1 MARPDLEQLHPGK
14 ELGGWQ
20 AVDSTPQEA
29 SGPSA
34 FRRSGTMQCGPASVA
49 GVRLGLSLPYDGDFL
64 IGELNADV
72 RKYVRHA
79 DGTHTLTSTDTTDV
93 GRTTLTKELG
103 SWRDEDLVSKYK
115 APEGSALERASLLR
129 AEADAKAR
137 LRPRGKLQLHIND
150 DEAVRV
156 GQPIRATLRLE
167 HEVRRAIIAGIWV
180 AFFQECQQRS
190 CEQDGEKYDPEDPK
204 PIKLSL
210 IAFATEYTGRGRHVL
225 GRLNTTVSADD
236 ASGAGIELNLDSSN
250 REFDRMHKGTG
261 FPITV
266 VGTAVWKDLAP
277 QPDRLVGA
285 VDTTGAKVTLI
296 EEESTELVVPE
307 LEISG
312 PEPKTTLIGEETTLT
327 VRIPNPFSTKPL
339 TGVRLLAEGRRCV
352 SATIRTSARTPPL

>member
-1 MARPDLEQLHPGK
+1 MGSHCESRCACCVARYGGGAAAEEEQLPGAT
-14 ELGGWQ
+14 LGIGAQ
-20 AVDSTPQEA
+20 AQVWLRTCGKLLQVPRFRNGVIAQFFYVGSQIGVWSYLIQYMQANVADTSEKDAADHVFYSLLMLTLGRAAST
-29 SGPSA
+29 
-34 FRRSGTMQCGPASVA
+34 VLLK
-49 GVRLGLSLPYDGDFL
+49 V
-64 IGELNADV
+64 IADV
-72 RKYVRHA
+72 ELMLIFGVINVVLC
-79 DGTHTLTSTDTTDV
+79 GV
-93 GRTTLTKELG
+93 GIVSRT
-103 SWRDEDLVSKYK
+103 
-115 APEGSALERASLLR
+115 
-129 AEADAKAR
+129 
-137 LRPRGKLQLHIND
+137 
-150 DEAVRV
+150 
-156 GQPIRATLRLE
+156 
-167 HEVRRAIIAGIWV
+167 IIAGIWV
-180 AFFQECQQRS
+180 AFFRECQQRS
-190 CEQDGEKYDPEDPK
+190 CGQEGEEYDPEDPK

-296 EEESTELVVPE
+296 EEESKLPRYRWHLGCILLKMPAISLRTGTELVVPE